1 MTLSYR
7 ARGCG
12 CLAAGL
18 FGLWGCAGR
27 PLFQRGKAA
36 VENISADIPGERF
49 KALATIAGNDGR
61 TDLRMSAD
69 VRLVLT
75 EAGFTAVPRAGRWE
89 TEQIAVADICATRGS
104 GVDGVLV
111 VTYRSLKLIDCV
123 TSKTAYEI
131 IHDPEAGGPGIRG
144 LAQRLIR
151 YLRGETKAKG

>member
-7 ARGCG
+7 TGGCA

-18 FGLWGCAGR
+18 FALLGCAGR
-27 PLFQRGKAA
+27 PLFQRGKPA

-69 VRLVLT
+69 VRLHLT
-75 EAGFTAVPRAGRWE
+75 QAGFTAVPRAGRWE
-89 TEQIAVADICATRGS
+89 SEQTAVADICATRS

-111 VTYRSLKLIDCV
+111 VTYRSLKLIDCA
-123 TSKTAYEI
+123 TTKTAYEI
-131 IHDPEAGGPGIRG
+131 IHDPEAGGPGIQG
-144 LAQRLIR
+144 LTLRLVR
-151 YLRGETKAKG
+151 YLRGETKAKS